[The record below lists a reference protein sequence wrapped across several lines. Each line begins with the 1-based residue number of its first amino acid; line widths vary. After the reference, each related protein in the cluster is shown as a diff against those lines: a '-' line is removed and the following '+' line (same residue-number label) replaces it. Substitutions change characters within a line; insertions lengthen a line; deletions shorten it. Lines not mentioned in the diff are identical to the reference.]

1 MCYVNGGIRKHS
13 GHISFCAAQNTII
26 VQENTAKHSQ
36 ISVLFR
42 KNLLQ
47 ADAML
52 SFDSVSFSIS
62 IHSHTFLCQGDG
74 SVTVLIETFSIMK
87 TRRAKKNK

>member
-1 MCYVNGGIRKHS
+1 MCHVNGGIRKHRVV
-13 GHISFCAAQNTII
+13 SFCAAQNTII
-26 VQENTAKHSQ
+26 IQENTAKHSQ

-62 IHSHTFLCQGDG
+62 F
-74 SVTVLIETFSIMK
+74 
-87 TRRAKKNK
+87 